1 MKGSFRRPRLF
12 LDPTLLV
19 TWLALVCLG
28 WLLIYSATYYQ
39 PDLQHHAF
47 RQGLFVVL
55 GLALQIGLSRVAP
68 ARLLNASPYLYGV
81 SLLLLLA
88 VPWVGLEV
96 NGARRWL
103 SLGPLGAVQPSEFV
117 KFTLLLVQVHC
128 LSRRRWGLAL
138 AALIPPVLC
147 ALKQPD
153 LGTAACYA
161 ATTWGVL
168 FLVGTDWRA
177 LWSGTLG
184 VAWLVSHSLH
194 DYQRQ
199 RLLMFLD
206 PEKDATGA
214 GWNLIQAKIAVGSG
228 GLQGLGLFQGLQK
241 RLMYVPEQHTDF
253 LLTVLAEE
261 GGLFGTSLLLL
272 LFGLLFARGFR
283 LARRAADPVARW
295 LCAGACW
302 SLAFQTLVNLAMV
315 VGLFPVTGIPLPLLS
330 YGGSA
335 MLAQCALLGLLQA
348 EARTQHQAGRAHS
361 RLQWTPRG
369 VS

>member
-1 MKGSFRRPRLF
+1 MKSSFRPPQRV
-12 LDPTLLV
+12 LDPTLLGAWV
-19 TWLALVCLG
+19 GLVGLG
-28 WLLIYSATYYQ
+28 WLLIYSSTYYQ
-39 PDLQHHAF
+39 PDLSRHAA
-47 RQGLFVVL
+47 RQGVFVVL
-55 GLALQIGLSRVAP
+55 GLLLQLWLSRSSLPRV
-68 ARLLNASPYLYGV
+68 LSASPYLYGF

-88 VPWVGLEV
+88 VPLVGLEV

-103 SLGPLGAVQPSEFV
+103 SMGPLGALQPSEFL

-128 LSRRRWGLAL
+128 LSRQRWDLAL
-138 AALIPPVLC
+138 MSVLPPVLLV
-147 ALKQPD
+147 LKQPD

-161 ATTWGVL
+161 AITWGTL
-168 FLVGTDWRA
+168 FVAGLDWRPLLA
-177 LWSGTLG
+177 GTVG
-184 VAWLVSHSLH
+184 AGWLASQGLH

-206 PEKDATGA
+206 PEQDASGA

-253 LLTVLAEE
+253 LFTVLAEE
-261 GGLFGTSLLLL
+261 WGLFGTSLLLL

-283 LARRAADPVARW
+283 LARRATAVTSRW

-302 SLAFQTLVNLAMV
+302 GLAFQTLVNLAMV

-335 MLAQCALLGLLQA
+335 LLTQCALLGLLQA
-348 EARTQHQAGRAHS
+348 EARTQFQAGRGQP
-361 RLQWTPRG
+361 RLQWSPRG

>member
-1 MKGSFRRPRLF
+1 MIES
-12 LDPTLLV
+12 
-19 TWLALVCLG
+19 
-28 WLLIYSATYYQ
+28 STYYQ
-39 PDLQHHAF
+39 PDLSRHAV
-47 RQGLFVVL
+47 RQGLFIAL
-55 GLALQIGLSRVAP
+55 GLALQLWLSRTAWP
-68 ARLLNASPYLYGV
+68 QILAASPYLYGL
-81 SLLLLLA
+81 SLAFLAA
-88 VPWVGLEV
+88 VPVVGFEV
-96 NGARRWL
+96 NGAQRWL
-103 SLGPLGAVQPSEFV
+103 SLGPLGAIQPSEFV
-117 KFTLLLVQVHC
+117 KFTLLVVQVHC
-128 LSRRRWGLAL
+128 LSRQRWDLAV
-138 AALIPPVLC
+138 AALLPPVLL

-161 ATTWGVL
+161 AITWGL
-168 FLVGTDWRA
+168 FYLADLDLRPLLAGTA
-177 LWSGTLG
+177 
-184 VAWLVSHSLH
+184 VAAWLVSRGLH

-206 PEKDATGA
+206 PERDATGA

-228 GLQGLGLFQGLQK
+228 GLQGSGLFQGLQK

-253 LLTVLAEE
+253 LFTVLAEE
-261 GGLFGTSLLLL
+261 WGLFGTTLLLL

-283 LARRAADPVARW
+283 LARRAATPVGRW

-302 SLAFQTLVNLAMV
+302 ALAFQTLVNLAMV

-335 MLAQCALLGLLQA
+335 LLTQCALLGLLQA
-348 EARTQHQAGRAHS
+348 EARAQEQLGRGQP